1 MREIRVYHVD
11 AFTTQRFGGNT
22 AGVVLDAEKLTE
34 DEMQSIAKELN
45 LPESVFLLPS
55 NNEEVDYKVKFFTPA
70 EEINFCGHATV
81 GLTWLLA
88 TEFGLADKKE
98 GIVLETNIGKVPV
111 VWHTENGKI
120 IDVEMTQVSP
130 KTQDITIDLE
140 VLSQLIGVEA
150 ESIDLNYPI
159 KLANTGNWHLLV
171 PMKDQMNID
180 KAMPDLAALGKHNKE
195 HNIST
200 THLYTFNTSKEC
212 EIYTRDFAPG
222 IGIPEDPV
230 TGAANGALAGFLY
243 LEGFIPKSETTHLK
257 IAQGDAVG
265 RPGTLYVTVIPNK
278 SEPVIK
284 VAGAATITIRG
295 ILTI

>member
-1 MREIRVYHVD
+1 MRKIRVYHVD
-11 AFTTQRFGGNT
+11 AFTTEKFGGNT

-34 DEMQSIAKELN
+34 DEMQNIAKELN

-55 NNEEVDYKVKFFTPA
+55 TNEEADYKVKFFTPA
-70 EEINFCGHATV
+70 EEINFCGSATV

-88 TEFGLADKKE
+88 TEFGLAEKKD
-98 GIVLETNIGKVPV
+98 GILLETNIGHVPV
-111 VWHTENGKI
+111 VWHKKDGNI

-140 VLSQLIGVEA
+140 VLSQLIGVKA
-150 ESIDLNYPI
+150 ASIDLTYPI

-171 PMKDQMNID
+171 PMKDQMDID
-180 KAMPDLAALGKHNKE
+180 NAIPDLAALAKHNKE

-200 THLYTFNTSKEC
+200 THLYTFNTTKEC
-212 EIYTRDFAPG
+212 DLYTRDFAPG

-230 TGAANGALAGFLY
+230 TGAANGALAGLLY
-243 LEGFIPKSETTHLK
+243 LEGVIPQHETTHLK
-257 IAQGDAVG
+257 IAQGDAIG
-265 RPGTLYVTVIPNK
+265 RPGTLYVKVIPND
-278 SEPVIK
+278 SAPVIK

>member
-1 MREIRVYHVD
+1 MEEIRVYHVD
-11 AFTTQRFGGNT
+11 AFTREKFGGNT
-22 AGVVLDAEKLTE
+22 AGIVLDAEKLSE
-34 DEMQSIAKELN
+34 IEMQSIAKELN

-55 NNEEVDYKVKFFTPA
+55 NKEEIDYKVKYFTPV

-88 TEFGLADKKE
+88 TEFGLSEKKE

-111 VWHTENGKI
+111 MWHKENDNL
-120 IDVEMTQVSP
+120 IDVEMTQVTP
-130 KTQDITIDLE
+130 KTQDFKIDLE
-140 VLSQLIGVEA
+140 ELSRLIGVKT
-150 ESIDLNYPI
+150 ESIDPAYPI

-171 PMKDQMNID
+171 PMKNQMDID
-180 KAMPDLAALGKHNKE
+180 NATPDLVALGKCNKE

-200 THLYTFNTSKEC
+200 THLYTFNNLKEC
-212 EIYTRDFAPG
+212 DLYTRDFAPG

-243 LEGFIPKSETTHLK
+243 LEGVLPQSETTHLK
-257 IAQGDAVG
+257 IAQGDAIGKAG
-265 RPGTLYVTVIPNK
+265 RLYVTVIPNQ

-295 ILTI
+295 ILTL

>member
-1 MREIRVYHVD
+1 MREISVYHVD
-11 AFTTQRFGGNT
+11 AFTTEKFGGNT
-22 AGVVLDAEKLTE
+22 AGVVLDAEKLSE

-45 LPESVFLLPS
+45 LPESVFLLPAT
-55 NNEEVDYKVKFFTPA
+55 NEENDYKVKYFTPT

-88 TEFGLADKKE
+88 TEFGLAEKKE
-98 GIVLETNIGKVPV
+98 GIALETNIGKVPV
-111 VWHTENGKI
+111 VWHKENGKI

-130 KTQDITIDLE
+130 KTQDFTIDLE
-140 VLSQLIGVEA
+140 ELSQLIGVKT
-150 ESIDLNYPI
+150 ESIDPTYPI

-171 PMKDQMNID
+171 PMKNQMDID
-180 KAMPDLAALGKHNKE
+180 NAMPDFAALGKHNRE

-200 THLYTFNTSKEC
+200 THLYTFYTSKEC
-212 EIYTRDFAPG
+212 DLYTRDFAPG

-243 LEGFIPKSETTHLK
+243 LENIIPQSVTTHLK
-257 IAQGDAVG
+257 IAQGDVIR
-265 RPGTLYVTVIPNK
+265 RPGLLYVTIIPNE

-295 ILTI
+295 TLTI

>member
-11 AFTTQRFGGNT
+11 AFTTQKFGGNT

-34 DEMQSIAKELN
+34 DEMQNIAKELN

-55 NNEEVDYKVKFFTPA
+55 NNEDVDYKVKFFTPA

-81 GLTWLLA
+81 GITWLLA
-88 TEFGLADKKE
+88 TEFGLAEKKD

-111 VWHTENGKI
+111 VWHKKDGNI
-120 IDVEMTQVSP
+120 IDVEMTQVTP
-130 KTQDITIDLE
+130 KTKDITIDLE
-140 VLSQLIGVEA
+140 VLSQLIGVKA
-150 ESIDLNYPI
+150 ASIDLTYPI
-159 KLANTGNWHLLV
+159 KLAYTGNWHLLV
-171 PMKDQMNID
+171 PMNDQMDID
-180 KAMPDLAALGKHNKE
+180 NAMPDLAALGKHNKE

-200 THLYTFNTSKEC
+200 THLYTFKTSKEC
-212 EIYTRDFAPG
+212 ELYTRDFAPG

-243 LEGFIPKSETTHLK
+243 LEGVIPQNETTHLK
-257 IAQGDAVG
+257 IAQGDAIG
-265 RPGTLYVTVIPNK
+265 RPGTLFVTVIPNE

-295 ILTI
+295 ILNI

>member
-1 MREIRVYHVD
+1 MEEIRVYHVD
-11 AFTTQRFGGNT
+11 AFTREKFGGNT
-22 AGVVLDAEKLTE
+22 AGIVLDAEKLSE
-34 DEMQSIAKELN
+34 IEMQSIAKELN
-45 LPESVFLLPS
+45 LSESVFLLPS
-55 NNEEVDYKVKFFTPA
+55 NKEEIDYKVKYFTPV

-88 TEFGLADKKE
+88 TEFGLSEKKE

-111 VWHTENGKI
+111 MWHKENDNL
-120 IDVEMTQVSP
+120 IDVEMTQVTP
-130 KTQDITIDLE
+130 KTQDFKIDLE
-140 VLSQLIGVEA
+140 ELSRLIGVKT
-150 ESIDLNYPI
+150 ESIDPAYPI

-171 PMKDQMNID
+171 PMKNQMDID
-180 KAMPDLAALGKHNKE
+180 NATPDLVALGKCNKE

-200 THLYTFNTSKEC
+200 THLYTFNNLKEC
-212 EIYTRDFAPG
+212 DLYTRDFAPG

-243 LEGFIPKSETTHLK
+243 LEGVLPQSETTHLK
-257 IAQGDAVG
+257 IAQGDAIGKAG
-265 RPGTLYVTVIPNK
+265 RLYVTVIPNQ

-295 ILTI
+295 ILTL